1 MAGVDRERIEA
12 ATRELL
18 AAIGERVDRPGLAST
33 PERVAESYA
42 EFFHGVGEEPLSVL
56 GEGMPL
62 EEGDSGEIV
71 IVRDIAFRSMCEHHL
86 LPFLGTAHVAYAPR
100 GRVVGLGRIPRVI
113 DVLAARPQVQER
125 LGEQI
130 SEAISTGLDAAGVL
144 VIIDAAH
151 SCVTA
156 RGTQQSHST
165 TVTLASRG
173 TLAEPV
179 ERAEVIALLARG
191 NAP

>member
-1 MAGVDRERIEA
+1 MTGVDRERIEA

-18 AAIGERVDRPGLAST
+18 AAIGEDVDRAGLVST
-33 PERVAESYA
+33 PQRVAESYA
-42 EFFHGVGEEPLSVL
+42 EFFHGVGADPLTLL
-56 GEGMPL
+56 GEGIPL
-62 EEGDSGEIV
+62 EKSESGEVV

-86 LPFLGTAHVAYAPR
+86 LPFLGTAHVAYVPR
-100 GRVVGLGRIPRVI
+100 ERVVGLGRIPRVI
-113 DVLAARPQVQER
+113 EVLAARPQVQER

-130 SEAISTGLDAAGVL
+130 ADAIGMGLDAAGVL

-156 RGTQQSHST
+156 RGTQQNRST

-173 TLAEPV
+173 TLADPV
-179 ERAEVIALLARG
+179 ERAETVALIARG
-191 NAP
+191 DAT

>member
-1 MAGVDRERIEA
+1 MTGVDRERIEA

-18 AAIGERVDRPGLAST
+18 AAIGERTDRIGLENT
-33 PERVAESYA
+33 PKRVAESYA
-42 EFFHGVGEEPLSVL
+42 EFFHGVGEDPLEFL

-62 EEGDSGEIV
+62 EPGDSGEIV

-86 LPFLGTAHVAYAPR
+86 LPFIGTAHVAYAP
-100 GRVVGLGRIPRVI
+100 GERVVGLGRIPRVVE
-113 DVLAARPQVQER
+113 VLAARPQVQER

-130 SEAISTGLDAAGVL
+130 AEALSTGLQAAGVL
-144 VIIDAAH
+144 VIMDAAH

-156 RGTQQSHST
+156 RGTQQTRST

-173 TLAEPV
+173 TFADPV
-179 ERAEVIALLARG
+179 GRAEVVALIARG
-191 NAP
+191 DDA

>member
-1 MAGVDRERIEA
+1 MSGVDRERIEA

-18 AAIGERVDRPGLAST
+18 VAIGESVDRAGLENT
-33 PERVAESYA
+33 PQRVAEAYA
-42 EFFHGVGEEPLSVL
+42 EFFHGVGEDPLELL
-56 GEGMPL
+56 GEGIPL
-62 EEGDSGEIV
+62 DEGDSGEIV
-71 IVRDIAFRSMCEHHL
+71 MVRDIALRSMCEHHL
-86 LPFLGTAHVAYAPR
+86 LPFLGTAHVAYAPHE
-100 GRVVGLGRIPRVI
+100 RVVGLGRIPRVV

-130 SEAISTGLDAAGVL
+130 ADAISTGLDAAGVL

-156 RGTQQSHST
+156 RGTQQARST

-173 TLAEPV
+173 TFSDPIQ
-179 ERAEVIALLARG
+179 RAEVVALISRG
-191 NAP
+191 DAS

>member
-1 MAGVDRERIEA
+1 MSGVDRERIEA

-18 AAIGERVDRPGLAST
+18 AAIGESVDRAGLENT
-33 PERVAESYA
+33 PQRVAEAYA
-42 EFFHGVGEEPLSVL
+42 EFFYGVGEDPLELL
-56 GEGMPL
+56 GEGIPL

-71 IVRDIAFRSMCEHHL
+71 IVRDIALRSMCEHHL
-86 LPFLGTAHVAYAPR
+86 LPFLGTAHVAYAPHE
-100 GRVVGLGRIPRVI
+100 RVVGLGRIPRVV

-130 SEAISTGLDAAGVL
+130 ADAISTGLEAAGVL

-156 RGTQQSHST
+156 RGTQQARST

-173 TLAEPV
+173 TFADPIQ
-179 ERAEVIALLARG
+179 RAEVVALIARG
-191 NAP
+191 DAS